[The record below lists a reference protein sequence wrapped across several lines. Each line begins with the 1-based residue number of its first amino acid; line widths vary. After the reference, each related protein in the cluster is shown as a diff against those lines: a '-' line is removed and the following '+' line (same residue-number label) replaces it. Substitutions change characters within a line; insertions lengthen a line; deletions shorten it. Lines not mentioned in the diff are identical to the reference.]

1 MRLLSNRENRVKM
14 SNIEKL
20 QPANKDDTKMYLP
33 FYNKEQQD
41 ILPYALSLYQQG
53 YLEGERIIEGQ
64 ESIPFVAIWY
74 VSRLP
79 YELTRCRIQFEG
91 NAELSYEVNL
101 SNSEFVQYLILMIKN
116 FQQSR
121 QTDFSQKFY
130 RKLLRLDD

>member
-1 MRLLSNRENRVKM
+1 M

-20 QPANKDDTKMYLP
+20 QPANRADTLMYQP
-33 FYNKEQQD
+33 YYGKEEHE

-53 YLEGERIIEGQ
+53 YLEGERIIEGKTN
-64 ESIPFVAIWY
+64 IPLVATWY

-79 YELTRCRIQFEG
+79 AEMTRCRIQFEG
-91 NAELSYEVNL
+91 SADLSYEINL
-101 SNSEFVQYLILMIKN
+101 SNSEFLEYLIALIKN
-116 FQQSR
+116 FKQSR